1 VFFSLGI
8 SWGGIIMLGSYNKFN
23 ARQETLALVILF
35 FYELSKTVS
44 GIWPNFFSI

>member
-23 ARQETLALVILF
+23 ARQETLLLRTLV
-35 FYELSKTVS
+35 E
-44 GIWPNFFSI
+44 